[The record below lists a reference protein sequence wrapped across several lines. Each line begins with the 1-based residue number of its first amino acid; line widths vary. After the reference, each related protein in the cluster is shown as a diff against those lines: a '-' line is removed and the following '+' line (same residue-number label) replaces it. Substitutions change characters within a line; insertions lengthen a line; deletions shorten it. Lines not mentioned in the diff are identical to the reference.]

1 MAAGS
6 TGYYPMTH
14 ELERLEKKVDI
25 LLEAAAKLVLLEERQ
40 TVQAD
45 TIKAIE
51 IKVDRVEKDLDKWV
65 QRGIGVWAFAATA
78 FTLYQALQGTT

>member
-1 MAAGS
+1 
-6 TGYYPMTH
+6 MTH

-25 LLEAAAKLVLLEERQ
+25 LLEAVAKLVLLEERQ

-45 TIKAIE
+45 TIRAIG

-65 QRGIGVWAFAATA
+65 QRGIGIWAFAATA
-78 FTLYQALQGTT
+78 FTLYQALKGSQ